1 MEIIKKNIMSYTNII
16 VYSMFICVTGILSN
30 LLYKL
35 VENVDNTL
43 NIYTTYTLITI
54 TISYIINLFVIYLI
68 YKKNMNKIFILKEK
82 YMNISNKLYNIQI
95 IVSVLLF
102 CVFTLFNVY
111 VLKFKDFSIQFFL
124 IYISICLINASIVYV
139 YNKYKFMKLLKKL
152 KITDEKYDIKNSYIK
167 SGIKEL
173 IPIFIAIICIV
184 ANISYSE
191 IKKERIN
198 YIKEIYNLKIKNFL
212 NIYNDQD
219 INLNLKYV
227 EKIDEN
233 DNIYLLSNKENEN
246 NITFENDS
254 KNIVIYDYTDYNN
267 NKNQIIVEYNLNLGA
282 QINTILI
289 ISISIVVIYSLI
301 VYVYLKYNKD
311 IFTFLI
317 SMFENI
323 NYNLKKD
330 ILKEDIIDN
339 ISIIS
344 NDEFGKLSMLYNE
357 LNTLTDEYV
366 IMLKEREES
375 VINQNKL
382 ISIGELAGGVAHDI
396 NTPISAIKNGILVL
410 KELNSNRNKEEED
423 IIKNIENCSEKIIK
437 IVNSMRNQIRNL
449 GENVKINFSIKD
461 VLYDV
466 KNIVDTHA
474 KKNNT
479 TVNIKITDEFNIV
492 GNPTRLSQVIT
503 NLVLNAIEAYEGK
516 KGNVD
521 IELIKAPKNTAII
534 KVTDYAGGLGD
545 EIKKGIF
552 KKVITTKGMSGTG
565 FGLYISHSIIKGD
578 FKGDIKYDTKQGE
591 GTTFYIILPLKN
603 N

>member
-43 NIYTTYTLITI
+43 NIYTTYTLSTI

-95 IVSVLLF
+95 VVSVLLF

>member
-357 LNTLTDEYV
+357 LNALTDEYV